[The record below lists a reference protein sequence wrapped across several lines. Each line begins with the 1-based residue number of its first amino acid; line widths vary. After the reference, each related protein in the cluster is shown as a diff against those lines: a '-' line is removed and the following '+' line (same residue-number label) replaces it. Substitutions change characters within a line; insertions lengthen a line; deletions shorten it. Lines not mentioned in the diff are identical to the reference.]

1 MSMITPMRF
10 SPDSDDVTPFHTS
23 AYAHAAQGER
33 LGAVSTQS
41 FVQRLHL
48 ERNRQHVRHYGH
60 SRLGRGMSE
69 IRPLSMP
76 ARPQQT
82 PPQRIERPANEGP
95 QPHTFREPPTRYNPY
110 Q

>member
-1 MSMITPMRF
+1 MRF
-10 SPDSDDVTPFHTS
+10 SADNDDVTPFHSS
-23 AYAHAAQGER
+23 AYANAANGER

-60 SRLGRGMSE
+60 SRLGRGMGE
-69 IRPLSMP
+69 VRPLSMP
-76 ARPQQT
+76 MRPEQA
-82 PPQRIERPANEGP
+82 PPQRIERPAGGEP
-95 QPHTFREPPTRYNPY
+95 SQHTFREPPTRYNPY